1 MSLDPLP
8 KLSEAA
14 LLLDLDGTLLDFAP
28 RPELVTVAPGL
39 PDALRTVRAL
49 LADALAVITGRPV
62 ETVDTLLPGLPYA
75 VAGEHGGA
83 VRHAPG
89 EKLERPPLPTPPPTW
104 LAAAAALADTHP
116 GVLLERKARGFALH
130 FRAAPQAGPAL
141 RDALAALI
149 ADTPE
154 FQLLPAH
161 MLWEI
166 RPTGADKGNALQ
178 AVMARAPFAGRKPVF
193 IGDDVTD
200 EDAIRAAR
208 ALGGAGYQVADAFG
222 GPEDVRAWLRDTA
235 AAGTWAPLPLG

>member
-1 MSLDPLP
+1 MRLDPLP
-8 KLSEAA
+8 PLAEAA
-14 LLLDLDGTLLDFAP
+14 LLLDLDGTLLDIAP
-28 RPELVTVAPGL
+28 RPDLVTVAPGL
-39 PDALRTVRAL
+39 AEALRRLRGL

-62 ETVDTLLPGLPYA
+62 DTVDALLPDLPYA

-89 EKLERPPLPTPPPTW
+89 EPVARPDLPAPPAAW
-104 LAAAAALADTHP
+104 LTEAEALVRAHP
-116 GVLLERKARGFALH
+116 GTLLERKTRGFALH
-130 FRAAPQAGPAL
+130 FRAAPDAGAAL
-141 RDALAALI
+141 HDALAALV
-149 ADTPE
+149 AEAPA

-166 RPTGADKGNALQ
+166 RPRGADKGHALR

-193 IGDDVTD
+193 VGDDVTD

-222 GPEDVRAWLRDTA
+222 TPDGVRSWLGNTA
-235 AAGTWAPLPLG
+235 KAGAWAPLPLA